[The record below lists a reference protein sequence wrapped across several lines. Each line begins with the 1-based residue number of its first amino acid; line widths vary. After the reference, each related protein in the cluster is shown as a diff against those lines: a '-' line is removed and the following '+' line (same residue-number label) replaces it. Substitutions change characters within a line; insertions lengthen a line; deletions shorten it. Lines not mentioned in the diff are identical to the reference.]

1 MFEGAEKLRKMR
13 EKVEKELEHIP
24 RGTFEQ
30 NMLRSFFQS
39 LRMNSLGKNAEV
51 ADNKEAVLNA
61 SIAAIKKQYP
71 KFEPQYDRDF
81 FNEAKR

>member
-30 NMLRSFFQS
+30 NMLRGFFQS
-39 LRMNSLGKNAEV
+39 LRMNSLGKKAQYHSKEEV
-51 ADNKEAVLNA
+51 LSA
-61 SIAAIKKQYP
+61 SIGALKKQYP
-71 KFEPQYDRDF
+71 KFEPEYDKDF
-81 FNEAKR
+81 FKETKR